1 MTNEQTLAV
10 ISAKI
15 SNLENSI
22 SYMKAIMDTPNTDDA
37 KVYLLTTILADM
49 DANINK
55 TIFDIKK
62 PNLKMD
68 VPNVNIHKIFTDKQ
82 KEGES
87 IS

>member
-37 KVYLLTTILADM
+37 KVYLLTSILEDM
-49 DANINK
+49 NANIDK
-55 TIFDIKK
+55 VVFDIKK

-68 VPNVNIHKIFTDKQ
+68 VPKVNIHKIIANKQ
-82 KEGES
+82 NEGE
-87 IS
+87 